1 MKKCP
6 YCAEEIQD
14 EAIVCRWC
22 GRDLVDDVENIAR
35 SRNLSMNQNE
45 RMTSNNEVVPDL
57 EQNFKTTR
65 YETKK
70 KNQHFWGIS
79 VSENKL
85 HNDSLVVKTRNFRKG
100 ISRIFVSFHYIGMQ
114 PDTRWSRIWYLNGE
128 EFSSYSGTWVRGE
141 RGTFH
146 LDLIYS
152 STTILSV
159 GDYELK
165 LFIEEKEVQ
174 NVKFSISGLFN
185 QHEKATTTII
195 KQSKKEENKTYKKN
209 LKTSSK
215 RRSVWIFAIV
225 VGFIGASGSYVYR
238 SQQWSNYPYSAA
250 AMSDIVLGTIT
261 SFVSWTLISAF
272 LIWLVKKIFVKN

>member
-14 EAIVCRWC
+14 EAIVCRCC
-22 GRDLVDDVENIAR
+22 GRDLVDDVENIAI
-35 SRNLSMNQNE
+35 SRNLSINHYEQML
-45 RMTSNNEVVPDL
+45 SNNEIVSDL
-57 EQNFKTTR
+57 ERNVETTR
-65 YETKK
+65 YETIK
-70 KNQHFWGIS
+70 KNQHFWRIN

-85 HNDSLVVKTRNFRKG
+85 HDDSIVVKSRNFNEG
-100 ISRIFVSFHYIGMQ
+100 ISRLFISFHYLGMQ
-114 PDTRWSRIWYLNGE
+114 PDTRWSKIWYLNGE
-128 EFSSYSGTWVRGE
+128 EFSSYSGTWDRGE

-146 LDLIYS
+146 TDLFMP
-152 STTILSV
+152 STKILSV
-159 GDYELK
+159 GEYELK
-165 LFIEEKEVQ
+165 LFIEDKKVQ
-174 NVKFSISGLFN
+174 NVKFAVSGLIN
-185 QHEKATTTII
+185 QPEIAASATD
-195 KQSKKEENKTYKKN
+195 KLSRKEEKKTEKQYV
-209 LKTSSK
+209 KTSSK

-272 LIWLVKKIFVKN
+272 LIWLVRKIFVKN